1 MKKLGIIGAMDVE
14 VQTLKEKLQ
23 DLQISEKAGMVF
35 YQGMLENMPAV
46 VVQCGVGKVN
56 AALCVQ
62 ILCDLFGVTHLV
74 NTGVAGSLCNDLDI
88 GDFVISQDAMYHDF
102 TCHILNP
109 AYCVGQV
116 PGMDDCSI
124 RKHHFHIPDLIAH
137 DSIFDGSGAACIR
150 SRHP

>member
-74 NTGVAGSLCNDLDI
+74 NTGVAVGSI
-88 GDFVISQDAMYHDF
+88 G
-102 TCHILNP
+102 IL
-109 AYCVGQV
+109 
-116 PGMDDCSI
+116 
-124 RKHHFHIPDLIAH
+124 FLIGFFLFCKA
-137 DSIFDGSGAACIR
+137 DKLNKERLSV
-150 SRHP
+150 